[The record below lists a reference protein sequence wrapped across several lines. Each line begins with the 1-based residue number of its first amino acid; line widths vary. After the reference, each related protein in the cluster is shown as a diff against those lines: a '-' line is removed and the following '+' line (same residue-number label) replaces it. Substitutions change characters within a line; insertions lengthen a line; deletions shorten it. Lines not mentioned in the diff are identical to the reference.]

1 MTVRP
6 LRRLCSVESARAKS
20 IEQLLVLLVP
30 RDKDDDDDEQ
40 KTIQHNPINSSPRPT
55 TTLFDDFDDA
65 DAPASVRV
73 RVCKRTRDR
82 KDETEKI
89 FPTYRSVDK
98 TARNRQALFEMM
110 TENEAD
116 EPERAARV
124 KNRKINAN
132 CAARG

>member
-6 LRRLCSVESARAKS
+6 LRRLCPVESARAKS

-30 RDKDDDDDEQ
+30 RDKDDDDEQ

-65 DAPASVRV
+65 GAPASVRV
-73 RVCKRTRDR
+73 RVCERTRDR

-132 CAARG
+132 CAAWG